1 MSEEKAPVV
10 KKGRGRPRKV
20 PETPTEKIDGIVYNC
35 TNDNLL
41 IEFVHFKA
49 DILKLIVETMQTM
62 KCVYLIMSFRE
73 AGIRIYSHDSDIKYR
88 FVAEYK
94 CKHVGSYYCAKE
106 MDIALT
112 VLDLASICKKID
124 KETNKFCIEIER
136 LTYKQYIKII
146 LHYRV
151 QETYDVNTINIV
163 DNNIIKA
170 DNFPTFESIDYPLKF
185 EVDYGFFKKQLA
197 NAKAM
202 NNVMEIKYESG
213 VQKLQYI
220 TKSNTNQVVS
230 NIFPKKDKI
239 KLDAEAVEGY
249 FSIHI
254 STSYA
259 NQVFKKKI
267 CETVKVNCSQTKDIV
282 FSSLPEPALTVRIS
296 IPLHKN
302 DKSIVDD
309 SDGDDADEKEDSE
322 SEESDSDNDEKKR
335 TTKTKKK

>member
-1 MSEEKAPVV
+1 MSEESKVPVA

-20 PETPTEKIDGIVYNC
+20 PIAPTEKIDGVIYDC
-35 TNDNLL
+35 ANDNLL
-41 IEFVHFKA
+41 IEFIHFKA
-49 DILKLIVETMQTM
+49 DIFKLIVETMQTM
-62 KCVYLIMSFRE
+62 KCVYMIMSFRE
-73 AGIRIYSHDSDIKYR
+73 TGIKVYSHDSDIKYR

-94 CKHVGSYYCAKE
+94 CKHVGSYYCGKE

-112 VLDLASICKKID
+112 VVDLASICKKID

-146 LHYRV
+146 LHYSV
-151 QETYDVNTINIV
+151 QETHDVNTINIV
-163 DNNIIKA
+163 DNNIIKI
-170 DNFPTFESIDYPLKF
+170 DNFPLFDPLDYPLKF

-213 VQKLQYI
+213 IQKLQYV

-239 KLDAEAVEGY
+239 KLDAESVEGY
-249 FSIHI
+249 FSIHV

-267 CETVKVNCSQTKDIV
+267 CEIVKVNCSQTKDIV
-282 FSSLPEPALTVRIS
+282 FSSVPEPALTVRIS

-309 SDGDDADEKEDSE
+309 SENEDDEKEDSDSESEPE
-322 SEESDSDNDEKKR
+322 SEEEQKR
-335 TTKTKKK
+335 TTKSKKK